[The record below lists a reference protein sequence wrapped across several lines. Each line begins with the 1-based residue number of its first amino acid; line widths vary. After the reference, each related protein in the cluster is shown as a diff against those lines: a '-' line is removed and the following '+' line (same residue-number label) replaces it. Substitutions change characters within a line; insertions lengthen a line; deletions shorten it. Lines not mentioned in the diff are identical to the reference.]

1 MEIVAGLHQLKTPM
15 TGPALPYMMPYVF
28 EEADG
33 IALFDAGFGTPEA
46 TRAMR
51 EQLAALGYE
60 PKHIRRLIV
69 SHAHPDHLGMARWVK
84 DQSPDMELV
93 MLGREWQWIQDR
105 WLDNEHWTRLS
116 DRWLVR
122 HGIPQTEIDE
132 AHAQAAL
139 SPTSPRVVPGAAP
152 AARAAVPARPAGA
165 GDGGDGEDELTLA
178 TAEEEAE
185 ERAAARRSRS
195 MPGFDIEPDVKL
207 EDGEV
212 YAFDRWRLQAVWT
225 PGHTPG
231 HLCMYEPVHRL
242 MFTGDHVLPHISPNV
257 SLHADQEGTSPL
269 SDFRDSLRKV
279 AAFDVDLALPAHE
292 FTIPDLAG
300 RCAVLLHHHDG
311 RLEEVRAAIGD
322 APATAREIS
331 QRVKWNTGPFDDFN
345 IFMKRSAVGETL
357 SHLRLLQDEERVRRV
372 EDGDVVHWVQA

>member
-1 MEIVAGLHQLKTPM
+1 VEIVDGLHQLKTPM
-15 TGPALPYMMPYVF
+15 AGPALPYMMPYAF

-33 IALFDAGFGTPEA
+33 VGLFDAGFGTPDA
-46 TRAMR
+46 TRAMQ

-84 DQSPDMELV
+84 DRAPDAQLV

-105 WLDNEHWTRLS
+105 WLDNESWTRLS
-116 DRWLVR
+116 DEWLVH
-122 HGIPQTEIDE
+122 HGVPRAEVDE

-139 SPTSPRVVPGAAP
+139 GPTSPRVRPGAEP
-152 AARAAVPARPAGA
+152 AAAPARPAA
-165 GDGGDGEDELTLA
+165 AKATGDGEEELTLA
-178 TAEEEAE
+178 AAEEEAE
-185 ERAAARRSRS
+185 ERAAARRSRA

-207 EDGEV
+207 EDGET

-231 HLCMYEPVHRL
+231 HLCMYEPDRRL

-292 FTIPDLAG
+292 FTIPDLRA
-300 RCAVLLHHHDG
+300 RVAVLLHHHDA
-311 RLEEVRAAIGD
+311 RLEEVRNAIGA

-345 IFMKRSAVGETL
+345 IFMKRSALGETL
-357 SHLRLLQDEERVRRV
+357 SHLRLLQDEERVLRV
-372 EDGDVVHWVQA
+372 EDDGAVRWAQT

>member
-1 MEIVAGLHQLKTPM
+1 
-15 TGPALPYMMPYVF
+15 
-28 EEADG
+28 
-33 IALFDAGFGTPEA
+33 
-46 TRAMR
+46 
-51 EQLAALGYE
+51 
-60 PKHIRRLIV
+60 
-69 SHAHPDHLGMARWVK
+69 MARWVK
-84 DQSPDMELV
+84 DHAPDVELV

-105 WLDNEHWTRLS
+105 WLDNEAWTRLS
-116 DRWLVR
+116 DEWLVH
-122 HGIPQTEIDE
+122 HGVPKSEVDE

-139 SPTSPRVVPGAAP
+139 APNSPRVRAGAAP
-152 AARAAVPARPAGA
+152 AAPRSAAPASIAA
-165 GDGGDGEDELTLA
+165 ANGDQEDELTLA
-178 TAEEEAE
+178 AAEEEAE

-195 MPGFDIEPDVKL
+195 MPGFDIEPDVRL

-231 HLCMYEPVHRL
+231 HLCMYEPNLRL

-279 AAFDVDLALPAHE
+279 ADYDVDLALPAHE
-292 FTIPDLAG
+292 FTIPDLGA
-300 RCAVLLHHHDG
+300 RCAVLLHHHDA
-311 RLEEVRAAIGD
+311 RLEEVRDAIGN

-345 IFMKRSAVGETL
+345 IFMKRSALGETL
-357 SHLRLLQDEERVRRV
+357 SHLRLLQDEERVRRI
-372 EDGDVVHWVQA
+372 EDDGQVSWAQT